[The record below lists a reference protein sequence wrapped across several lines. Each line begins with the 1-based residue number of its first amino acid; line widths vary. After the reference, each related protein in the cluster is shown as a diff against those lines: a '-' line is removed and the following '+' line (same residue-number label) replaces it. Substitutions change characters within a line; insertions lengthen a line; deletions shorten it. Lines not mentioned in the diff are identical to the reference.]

1 MKKSIGIIEID
12 HSFLRWL
19 IDRLS
24 AAPKEA
30 ERKDELRDCLEDLE
44 DGRLESLVLQTSPGD
59 STKVRKDGGLH
70 IGDLSIWKSSR
81 KVEMDGKEVM
91 LTPKEFDILW
101 FLAENRGEVMT
112 KEQIYSAVWD
122 GAYLLDE
129 GNIMAFIRKLRK
141 KIEPDP
147 DSPIY
152 ILTVW
157 GIGYKFTDRFDR

>member
-1 MKKSIGIIEID
+1 MKKSIGIVELDRFILK
-12 HSFLRWL
+12 FLIGKL
-19 IDRLS
+19 EGSDVNTVG
-24 AAPKEA
+24 
-30 ERKDELRDCLEDLE
+30 KDELLGGLKELE
-44 DGRLESLVLQTSPGD
+44 DGRLESLLLQTD
-59 STKVRKDGGLH
+59 SDPLRPRRDGGLH
-70 IGDLSIWKSSR
+70 IGDLAIYKSSR
-81 KVEMDGKEVM
+81 KVTLKGKEVM

-147 DSPIY
+147 DCPIY

-157 GIGYKFTDRFDR
+157 GIGYRFTDKFDE

>member
-1 MKKSIGIIEID
+1 MKKSIGVIEMD
-12 HSFLRWL
+12 HFFLRWL
-19 IDRLS
+19 IERLP

-30 ERKDELRDCLEDLE
+30 ERKDELRDGLEELDE
-44 DGRLESLVLQTSPGD
+44 GRLESLVLQTSSD
-59 STKVRKDGGLH
+59 SNAVRRDGGLH

-81 KVEMDGKEVM
+81 KVVMDGKEVM